1 MNLNFI
7 IFFIFLFIIV
17 LYINNLYTVKREN
30 YNKRYNKIYKRTMYQ
45 PTLAVTNPT
54 LTETNPT
61 LAVTN
66 PTLAVT
72 NLTLAVTKPIINKK
86 KITLYYAK
94 WCNHCHPVKA
104 FFNELMKTNSDNI
117 SYHTIEN
124 DEFKNIPNIYN
135 KIEGFPTILIECNGQ
150 EIKYTGNRNK
160 ESLILFV
167 NNL

>member
-17 LYINNLYTVKREN
+17 LYINNLYTVKHEN
-30 YNKRYNKIYKRTMYQ
+30 YNKRYKRTIYQ
-45 PTLAVTNPT
+45 PTLAVTNS
-54 LTETNPT
+54 T
-61 LAVTN
+61 LAVIN
-66 PTLAVT
+66 PRLD
-72 NLTLAVTKPIINKK
+72 VTKPIINKK

-94 WCNHCHPVKA
+94 WCNHCHPVKE
-104 FFNELMKTNSDNI
+104 FFNELIKTNTDAI
-117 SYHTIEN
+117 SYHAIEN
-124 DEFKNIPNIYN
+124 DELKNMPEIYN
-135 KIEGFPTILIECNGQ
+135 KIVGFPTILIEYNGT